1 MGAGRSPPENA
12 NREKI
17 MKNGIS
23 LALALTGIAVA
34 SGVAAETTW
43 DMSVVWPEGNF
54 HTQNALTFAEKVAE
68 VTDGEVKI
76 TVHSGGA
83 LGIKGPEGMAA
94 VRDGLVPIADILMSQ
109 QVGENPALGV
119 ETLPFLAPTLPD
131 LALLHKFYR
140 PVIEDIAEEMNQKLL
155 YMTPWPGLAVYS
167 PNTIETLADLEGLTI
182 RVVDANGDAFFD
194 ALGAAPLQMPWGEVV
209 PSLAA
214 GTIKGVTTSSSSGVD
229 GAFWEFMDNMS
240 TFNWQASSNI
250 VTVNLDA
257 WNALD
262 AEDQEAIETAAAAL
276 EGQFWLN
283 SANEDAKKIATLEEN
298 GMTVTMPS
306 EELQAEL
313 LSVARPLWD
322 AFKERVPEAAPVI
335 DNYLAVRG
343 E

>member
-1 MGAGRSPPENA
+1 
-12 NREKI
+12 
-17 MKNGIS
+17 MKHGIGIS
-23 LALALTGIAVA
+23 AAALSLLLGSAAVA
-34 SGVAAETTW
+34 ETSW

-54 HTQNALTFAEKVAE
+54 HTQNAIAFAERVKEA
-68 VTDGEVKI
+68 TDGEVQI

-140 PVIEDIAEEMNQKLL
+140 PMIEKIAENMNQKLL
-155 YMTPWPGLAVYS
+155 YMVPWPGQAVYS
-167 PNTIETLADLEGLTI
+167 PNKIETVADLQGLTI
-182 RVVDANGDAFFD
+182 RVVDANGDAFFK

-257 WNALD
+257 WNALSP
-262 AEDQEAIETAAAAL
+262 EDQSAIETTAAVL
-276 EGQFWLN
+276 EGDFWLN
-283 SANEDAKKIATLEEN
+283 SAREDVAKIATLEEN
-298 GMTVTMPS
+298 GMTVSSPS
-306 EELQAEL
+306 PALKAEL
-313 LSVARPLWD
+313 MEAARPLWD
-322 AFKERVPEAAPVI
+322 AFKERVPDTAQVI
-335 DNYLAVRG
+335 DDYLAVRG

>member
-1 MGAGRSPPENA
+1 
-12 NREKI
+12 
-17 MKNGIS
+17 MKYGIGIGIVT
-23 LALALTGIAVA
+23 LGMALG
-34 SGVAAETTW
+34 SAAAAQTSW

-54 HTQNALTFAEKVAE
+54 HTQNAMTFAEQVSEA
-68 VTDGEVKI
+68 TDGEVQI

-119 ETLPFLAPTLPD
+119 ETLPYLAPTLPD

-140 PVIEDIAEEMNQKLL
+140 PMVESIAEDMNQKLL
-155 YMTPWPGLAVYS
+155 YMVPWPGQAVYS
-167 PNTIETLADLEGLTI
+167 PNKIETLADLEGLTI
-182 RVVDANGDAFFD
+182 RVVDANGDAFFN

-229 GAFWEFMDNMS
+229 GAFWEFMDNMN

-250 VTVNLDA
+250 VTVNLDS

-262 AEDQEAIETAAAAL
+262 PEDQKAIEGVAAAL
-276 EGQFWLN
+276 EGDFWMN
-283 SANEDAKKIATLEEN
+283 SANEDAAKIATLKEN
-298 GMTVTMPS
+298 GMTVTAPS
-306 EELQAEL
+306 EDLRAALVEKAE
-313 LSVARPLWD
+313 PLWEE
-322 AFKERVPEAAPVI
+322 FKTRVPEAAPVI

>member
-1 MGAGRSPPENA
+1 MTHAFAAGAFTLGLA
-12 NREKI
+12 
-17 MKNGIS
+17 IS
-23 LALALTGIAVA
+23 T
-34 SGVAAETTW
+34 AAFAQTTW

-54 HTQNALTFAEKVAE
+54 HTKNAMTFAEKVSE
-68 VTDGEVKI
+68 VTDGDVQI
-76 TVHSGGA
+76 IVHSGGA

-140 PVIEDIAEEMNQKLL
+140 PMIEEIAGEMNQKLL
-155 YMTPWPGLAVYS
+155 YMVPWPGQAVYS
-167 PNTIETLADLEGLTI
+167 PEKIETLADLEGLTI
-182 RVVDANGDAFFD
+182 RVVDANGDSFFN
-194 ALGAAPLQMPWGEVV
+194 AIGAAPLQMPWGEVV

-262 AEDQEAIETAAAAL
+262 PEDQAAIEAAAAEL
-276 EGQFWLN
+276 EGSFWMN
-283 SANEDAKKIATLEEN
+283 SAAEDAAKIATLEEN
-298 GMTVTMPS
+298 GMTVSSPP
-306 EELQAEL
+306 EALQADL
-313 LSVARPLWD
+313 LAAALPLWD

-335 DNYLAVRG
+335 DSYLAVRG
-343 E
+343 K